1 MIPVTADLCDAV
13 SQPVRSKDII
23 ISSKSNIFLIGI
35 HLSPAIIAFCDKSM
49 IIKVLIPS
57 ITLQEISLNV
67 CKEQHLKNPFW
78 TLQRPTTTNGKKRN
92 TPVKR
97 CYLAIE
103 ELLHPDSYTFRI
115 NGLDG
120 TYVIQALQSCDYLT

>member
-1 MIPVTADLCDAV
+1 MSVKSSISKIPFGLFNDR
-13 SQPVRSKDII
+13 Q
-23 ISSKSNIFLIGI
+23 
-35 HLSPAIIAFCDKSM
+35 
-49 IIKVLIPS
+49 
-57 ITLQEISLNV
+57 
-67 CKEQHLKNPFW
+67 
-78 TLQRPTTTNGKKRN
+78 QRMGKKRN

-97 CYLAIE
+97 GYLAIE